1 MRYLLLFLFLLLPAL
16 CNSEI
21 VDRIVAIV
29 NEEIITLGDVEEFV
43 EVEKAEKIKSIR
55 DYFLGLKLRE
65 KLELLIED
73 RLIRQEAKRMGIEVG
88 EGEIDQVVEGIKRKN
103 LISDDE
109 LKENL
114 KRENISYESFRQG
127 IRDAIIRER
136 VISRMVTP
144 ELNLDDRKLRE
155 YYDLHKDEFREEE
168 VRLRQVFI
176 SGVREDSRER
186 AKKALSLILKGVPFE
201 EVAKEYSDE
210 PSGKYG
216 GDIGFVKKN
225 DLIPELRDALKGK
238 AKGEITDIIR
248 SPYGYHILRLEE
260 IKGGDPP
267 PLDEVKEEIKRR
279 LILEESQKRY
289 REFVEKLKR
298 KSYIEI
304 KL

>member
-1 MRYLLLFLFLLLPAL
+1 MRYLLLILFLLLPAL

-155 YYDLHKDEFREEE
+155 YYDLHKDEFKEEE

-186 AKKALSLILKGVPFE
+186 AKKALSLIIKGVPFD

-267 PLDEVKEEIKRR
+267 PFDEVKEEIKRR

>member
-29 NEEIITLGDVEEFV
+29 NEEIITLGDVEEYV

-267 PLDEVKEEIKRR
+267 PFDEVKEEIKRR

>member
-155 YYDLHKDEFREEE
+155 YYDLHKDEFKEEE

-186 AKKALSLILKGVPFE
+186 AKKALSLIIKGVPFE

-238 AKGEITDIIR
+238 AKGEITEIVR
-248 SPYGYHILRLEE
+248 STYGYHILRLEE

-267 PLDEVKEEIKRR
+267 PFDEVKEEIKRR

>member
-155 YYDLHKDEFREEE
+155 YYDLHKDEFKEEE

-186 AKKALSLILKGVPFE
+186 AKKALSLIIKGVPFE

-267 PLDEVKEEIKRR
+267 PFDEVKEEIKRR

>member
-155 YYDLHKDEFREEE
+155 YYDLHKDEFKEEE

-186 AKKALSLILKGVPFE
+186 AKKALSLIIKGVPFE

-260 IKGGDPP
+260 IKGGNPP
-267 PLDEVKEEIKRR
+267 PFDEVKEEIKRR

>member
-155 YYDLHKDEFREEE
+155 YYDLHKDEFKEEE

-186 AKKALSLILKGVPFE
+186 AKNALSLIIKGVPFE

-267 PLDEVKEEIKRR
+267 PFDEVKEEIKRR

-289 REFVEKLKR
+289 REFVKKLKR

>member
-1 MRYLLLFLFLLLPAL
+1 MRYLLLILFLLLPAL

-155 YYDLHKDEFREEE
+155 YYDLHKDEFKEEE

-186 AKKALSLILKGVPFE
+186 AKKALSLIIKGVPFD

-238 AKGEITDIIR
+238 AKGEITDIIK

-260 IKGGDPP
+260 IKGGEPP
-267 PLDEVKEEIKRR
+267 PFDEVKEEIKRR